1 MIIKKAFTIART
13 GKPGVAAVDL
23 PKDIQKEYGSD
34 EYPVQRSPYS
44 PEKIIREIFD
54 LIRTFGNGKYE
65 GKGEGVSLFWD
76 RFQKM
81 CDIQFK
87 CNAILR
93 I

>member
-1 MIIKKAFTIART
+1 MIIKKAFTIAWT

-54 LIRTFGNGKYE
+54 LIRTKEKVKEYPCYGIASRKCVIFSSNVTQYYGFK
-65 GKGEGVSLFWD
+65 LFL
-76 RFQKM
+76 K
-81 CDIQFK
+81 I
-87 CNAILR
+87 
-93 I
+93 